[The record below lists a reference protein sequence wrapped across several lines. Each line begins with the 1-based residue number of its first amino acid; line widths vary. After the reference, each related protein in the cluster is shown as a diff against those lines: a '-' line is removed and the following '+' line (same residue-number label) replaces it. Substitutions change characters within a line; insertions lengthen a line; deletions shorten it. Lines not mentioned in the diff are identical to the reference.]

1 MSPTDDEF
9 CPSNRET
16 QQANIPPT
24 VQAQYYGSGTYTVP
38 CDAVPPTVEFG
49 LGGKKFRID
58 PSSLILPETRVPE
71 FDADYCTTGI
81 ARGSGTYI
89 LGDVFL
95 QEMLVVFDVSDKKEM
110 KFAQRV
116 DK

>member
-1 MSPTDDEF
+1 MTKL
-9 CPSNRET
+9 CTSNRKEKKISKLT
-16 QQANIPPT
+16 YPFT
-24 VQAQYYGSGTYTVP
+24 FSQAQYYGSGTYTVP